1 MEFKTIRIE
10 KPSGTNLVLGQTRS
24 AKTIEDIHD
33 ALLRL
38 AAEFAF
44 GIAFCEASGQR
55 LVRCAGTDEAM
66 IELARKNAA
75 AVGAGDAFFVFFGSV
90 PPPRDVLAAIKPLPE
105 VCGIYC
111 ATANPLEVVL
121 ATTDQGCG
129 IVSVIDGFGPKG
141 VESDEDTTW
150 REDYLRH
157 VAGFGKLGV
166 YASSVNPLQK
176 EPLAH

>member
-1 MEFKTIRIE
+1 MEFKTIQIE
-10 KPSGTNLVLGQTRS
+10 KPNGTNLVLGQTRS

-33 ALLRL
+33 ALMRL
-38 AAEFAF
+38 ASEFAF

-55 LVRCAGTDEAM
+55 LVRCAGTDDSM

-75 AVGAGDAFFVFFGSV
+75 AVGAGDTFFVFFGSA

-121 ATTDQGCG
+121 ATTEQGCG
-129 IVSVIDGFGPKG
+129 IVSVIDGSGPKG
-141 VESDEDTTW
+141 VESREDSAW
-150 REDYLRH
+150 REDYMRH
-157 VAGFGKLGV
+157 VAGFWKPGD
-166 YASSVNPLQK
+166 YASPAK
-176 EPLAH
+176 PH